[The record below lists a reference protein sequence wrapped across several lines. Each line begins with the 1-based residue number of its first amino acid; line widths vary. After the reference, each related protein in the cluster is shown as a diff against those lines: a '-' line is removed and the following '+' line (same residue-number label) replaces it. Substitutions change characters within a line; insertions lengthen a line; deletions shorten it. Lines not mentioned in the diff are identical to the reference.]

1 MTVTAKPIVL
11 NDDGTKH
18 VALSEGSYIDNASID
33 KESLVSK
40 DTDNILK
47 TGSDGQLLVAKSD
60 LPSYSASDF
69 VSADAGNQVV
79 LGSDDKLYVA
89 NKPIQDLV
97 SAADNVISVNP
108 IDNKLQVD
116 PEKIKKLANDEAK
129 QVASDLVANAV
140 VDAKADILAQV
151 DTSVATA
158 KTELNNNID
167 TAKAELNDSIDET
180 KTKLS
185 EDIADNTSA
194 INELQNKVDS
204 VVIVSADASNLL
216 VRGSDNG
223 AKVTASDL
231 LSNGSA
237 ENLIKVNSV
246 DQRFEVA
253 KSDVQD
259 VAKAV
264 VADTSIVSNDAGNLL
279 IKGSDKGAY
288 LAASALPTQVSAGSG
303 TSVDAGRVSV
313 NVGKGLGI
321 NSANQL
327 YVDTNDLSTIS
338 LETTEKILNLTT
350 DNVLSATVSAQ
361 YNTATGYLTLYGKNS
376 QVLSSVYIPGASS
389 MLQSVEPVTNPTGQ
403 PAGKYFRYTFK
414 TTEGSSVIYVP
425 IPAAT
430 TVAAGNGIE
439 VSTAG
444 EITTVAVKTKAGSG
458 ITVSDDGLKADTSV
472 LATKDEITTL
482 QTKVEAIDVE
492 SMSFVVSSATVDPAT
507 LDKGEA
513 AIYPSED
520 LLG

>member
-11 NDDGTKH
+11 SDDGTKH
-18 VALSEGSYIDNASID
+18 VALPNGSYIDNASID
-33 KESLVSK
+33 KDSLISK
-40 DTDNILK
+40 DTDNLLK
-47 TGSDGQLLVAKSD
+47 TGSDGKLLVAKTEID
-60 LPSYSASDF
+60 ANIESAKS
-69 VSADAGNQVV
+69 
-79 LGSDDKLYVA
+79 
-89 NKPIQDLV
+89 
-97 SAADNVISVNP
+97 
-108 IDNKLQVD
+108 
-116 PEKIKKLANDEAK
+116 
-129 QVASDLVANAV
+129 
-140 VDAKADILAQV
+140 
-151 DTSVATA
+151 
-158 KTELNNNID
+158 ELSKN
-167 TAKAELNDSIDET
+167 
-180 KTKLS
+180 
-185 EDIADNTSA
+185 IADNTLA
-194 INELQNKVDS
+194 INKLQNQVDS

-237 ENLIKVNSV
+237 ENLIKVNAV
-246 DQRFEVA
+246 DKRLEVA

-264 VADTSIVSNDAGNLL
+264 IADSAIVSADAGNII

-288 LAASALPTQVSAGSG
+288 LSLAALPTQVSAGSG
-303 TSVDAGRVSV
+303 IAVDGGRVSV
-313 NVGKGLGI
+313 NVGKGLGV

-327 YVDTNDLSTIS
+327 YVDTNELTAVS

-350 DNVLSATVSAQ
+350 DHVLSATVSAQ
-361 YNTATGYLTLYGKNS
+361 YNTSTGYLTLYGKNS

-414 TTEGSSVIYVP
+414 TTESSSVIYVP

-430 TVAAGNGIE
+430 TVAAGKGIE

-444 EITTVAVKTKAGSG
+444 EITTVAIKTKAGSG

-472 LATKDEITTL
+472 LATQDEITTL
-482 QTKVEAIDVE
+482 QNKVDTIDLE
-492 SMSFVVSSATVDPAT
+492 NMNFIVSTATVDPTT

-513 AIYPSED
+513 ALYPSED

>member
-11 NDDGTKH
+11 SDDGTKH

-60 LPSYSASDF
+60 LPASVASDF
-69 VSADAGNQVV
+69 ISKDSDNQVT

-97 SAADNVISVNP
+97 SADDNVISVNP

-116 PEKIKKLANDEAK
+116 PEAIKTIANKEAE
-129 QVASDLVANAV
+129 
-140 VDAKADILAQV
+140 
-151 DTSVATA
+151 SVATNLVDTA
-158 KTELNNNID
+158 KTELS
-167 TAKAELNDSIDET
+167 ASIDKNT
-180 KTKLS
+180 A
-185 EDIADNTSA
+185 DITDLKADLDAVT
-194 INELQNKVDS
+194 
-204 VVIVSADASNLL
+204 IVSGDANNLL

-223 AKVTASDL
+223 AKVTSSDL

-237 ENLIKVNSV
+237 ENLIKVNAV
-246 DQRFEVA
+246 DQRLEVA

-264 VADTSIVSNDAGNLL
+264 IADTAIVSNDAGNLL

-313 NVGKGLGI
+313 NVGKGLGV

-361 YNTATGYLTLYGKNS
+361 YNTSTGYLTLYGKNS

-430 TVAAGNGIE
+430 TVAAGKGIE

-472 LATKDEITTL
+472 LATQDEITAL
-482 QTKVEAIDVE
+482 QNKVEAIDLE
-492 SMSFVVSSATVDPAT
+492 NMNFIVSSATVDPAT

-513 AIYPSED
+513 ALYPSED

>member
-11 NDDGTKH
+11 SDDGTKH

-60 LPSYSASDF
+60 LPASVASDF
-69 VSADAGNQVV
+69 ISKDSDNQVT

-97 SAADNVISVNP
+97 SADDNVISVNP

-116 PEKIKKLANDEAK
+116 PAKIKKLANDEAN
-129 QVASDLVANAV
+129 QVASDLV
-140 VDAKADILAQV
+140 D
-151 DTSVATA
+151 TA
-158 KTELNNNID
+158 KTELSS
-167 TAKAELNDSIDET
+167 SIDKNT
-180 KTKLS
+180 A
-185 EDIADNTSA
+185 DITDLKADLDAVT
-194 INELQNKVDS
+194 
-204 VVIVSADASNLL
+204 VVSGDANNLL

-223 AKVTASDL
+223 AKVTSSDL

-237 ENLIKVNSV
+237 ENLIKVNAV
-246 DQRFEVA
+246 DQRLEVA

-264 VADTSIVSNDAGNLL
+264 IADSAIVSADAGNII

-288 LAASALPTQVSAGSG
+288 LSLAALPTQVSAGSG
-303 TSVDAGRVSV
+303 IAVDNGRVSV
-313 NVGKGLGI
+313 NVGKGLGV

-327 YVDTNDLSTIS
+327 YVDTNELTAVS

-430 TVAAGNGIE
+430 TVSAGKGIE

-444 EITTVAVKTKAGSG
+444 EFTTVAVKAKAGSG
-458 ITVSDDGLKADTSV
+458 LTVDADGVSADTTV
-472 LATKDEITTL
+472 LATKEEVKTL
-482 QTKVEAIDVE
+482 QEQVEVIDTAN
-492 SMSFVVSSATVDPAT
+492 MDFTISSTTVDPAT

-513 AIYPSED
+513 ALYPSED

>member
-11 NDDGTKH
+11 SDDGTKH
-18 VALSEGSYIDNASID
+18 VALSEGYYIDNASID

-47 TGSDGQLLVAKSD
+47 TGSDGKLLVAKTEI
-60 LPSYSASDF
+60 
-69 VSADAGNQVV
+69 N
-79 LGSDDKLYVA
+79 A
-89 NKPIQDLV
+89 NIE
-97 SAADNVISVNP
+97 S
-108 IDNKLQVD
+108 
-116 PEKIKKLANDEAK
+116 
-129 QVASDLVANAV
+129 
-140 VDAKADILAQV
+140 
-151 DTSVATA
+151 A
-158 KTELNNNID
+158 KTELSKN
-167 TAKAELNDSIDET
+167 
-180 KTKLS
+180 
-185 EDIADNTSA
+185 IADNTLA
-194 INELQNKVDS
+194 INKLQNQVDS

-223 AKVTASDL
+223 AKVTSSDL

-237 ENLIKVNSV
+237 ENLIKVNAV
-246 DQRFEVA
+246 DQRLEVA

-264 VADTSIVSNDAGNLL
+264 IADSAIVSADAGNII

-288 LAASALPTQVSAGSG
+288 LSLAALPTQVSAGSG
-303 TSVDAGRVSV
+303 IAVDNGRVSV
-313 NVGKGLGI
+313 NVGKGLGV

-327 YVDTNDLSTIS
+327 YVDTNALTAIS
-338 LETTEKILNLTT
+338 LETTEKILNLTSN
-350 DNVLSATVSAQ
+350 NVLSATVSAQ

-414 TTEGSSVIYVP
+414 TIEGSNVIYVP

-430 TVAAGNGIE
+430 NLAAGNGIA
-439 VSTAG
+439 VSIAG
-444 EITTVAVKTKAGSG
+444 DIATVAVKAKAGSG

-472 LATKDEITTL
+472 LATKEDVKIL
-482 QTKVEAIDVE
+482 QEQVEVIDTE
-492 SMSFVVSSATVDPAT
+492 NMNFTISSTTVDPAT

-513 AIYPSED
+513 ALYPSED

>member
-18 VALSEGSYIDNASID
+18 VALSDGSYIDNASID
-33 KESLVSK
+33 KDSLLSK
-40 DTDNILK
+40 DTDNLLK

-79 LGSDDKLYVA
+79 LGSDDKLLVA
-89 NKPIQDLV
+89 DKPIADLV
-97 SAADNVISVNP
+97 SADDNVLVVNP
-108 IDNKLQVD
+108 LDNKLQVD
-116 PEKIKKLANDEAK
+116 PEAIKTIANKEAE
-129 QVASDLVANAV
+129 
-140 VDAKADILAQV
+140 
-151 DTSVATA
+151 SVATNLVDTA
-158 KTELNNNID
+158 KTELS
-167 TAKAELNDSIDET
+167 ASIDKNT
-180 KTKLS
+180 A
-185 EDIADNTSA
+185 DITDLKADLDAVT
-194 INELQNKVDS
+194 
-204 VVIVSADASNLL
+204 VVSGDANNLL

-237 ENLIKVNSV
+237 ENLIKVNAV
-246 DQRFEVA
+246 DQRLEIA

-264 VADTSIVSNDAGNLL
+264 IADTAIVSNDAGNLL

-327 YVDTNDLSTIS
+327 YVDTNELTTIS
-338 LETTEKILNLTT
+338 LETTEKILNLTSN
-350 DNVLSATVSAQ
+350 NVLSATVSAQ

-414 TTEGSSVIYVP
+414 TTEGSNVIYVP

-482 QTKVEAIDVE
+482 QTKVETIDTE
-492 SMSFVVSSATVDPAT
+492 NMDFTVSSTTVDPNT

-513 AIYPSED
+513 ALYPSED

>member
-11 NDDGTKH
+11 SDDGTKH

-40 DTDNILK
+40 DTDNLLK

-69 VSADAGNQVV
+69 VSADADNQVV
-79 LGSDDKLYVA
+79 LGSDDKLFVA

-129 QVASDLVANAV
+129 QVASDLVADAV

-158 KTELNNNID
+158 KNELNANIETAKTELNANID
-167 TAKAELNDSIDET
+167 SAKTE
-180 KTKLS
+180 LS
-185 EDIADNTSA
+185 EDIADNTLA
-194 INELQNKVDS
+194 INKLQNQVDS

-264 VADTSIVSNDAGNLL
+264 IADTAIVSNDAGNLL

-338 LETTEKILNLTT
+338 LETTEKILNLTSN
-350 DNVLSATVSAQ
+350 NVLSATVSAQ

-430 TVAAGNGIE
+430 TVAAGKGIE

-472 LATKDEITTL
+472 IATKDEITTL

-492 SMSFVVSSATVDPAT
+492 SMSFIVSSATVDPNT

>member
-18 VALSEGSYIDNASID
+18 VALSDGSYIDNASID
-33 KESLVSK
+33 KDSLLSK
-40 DTDNILK
+40 DTDNLLK

-60 LPSYSASDF
+60 LPTYSASDF
-69 VSADAGNQVV
+69 ISADAGNQVV
-79 LGSDDKLYVA
+79 LGSDDKLLVA
-89 NKPIQDLV
+89 DKPIADLV
-97 SAADNVISVNP
+97 SADDNVISVNP

-116 PEKIKKLANDEAK
+116 PEAIKTIANKEAE
-129 QVASDLVANAV
+129 
-140 VDAKADILAQV
+140 
-151 DTSVATA
+151 SVATNLVDTA
-158 KTELNNNID
+158 KTELS
-167 TAKAELNDSIDET
+167 ASIDKNT
-180 KTKLS
+180 A
-185 EDIADNTSA
+185 DITDIKADLDAVT
-194 INELQNKVDS
+194 
-204 VVIVSADASNLL
+204 VVSGDANNLL

-237 ENLIKVNSV
+237 ENLIKVNAV
-246 DQRFEVA
+246 DQRLEIA

-264 VADTSIVSNDAGNLL
+264 IADTAIVSNDAGNLL

-327 YVDTNDLSTIS
+327 YVDTNELTTIS
-338 LETTEKILNLTT
+338 LETTEKILNLTSN
-350 DNVLSATVSAQ
+350 NVLSATVSAQ

-414 TTEGSSVIYVP
+414 TTEGSNVIYVP

-430 TVAAGNGIE
+430 TVAAGKGIE

-444 EITTVAVKTKAGSG
+444 DITTVAVKTKAGSG
-458 ITVSDDGLKADTSV
+458 LTVDADGVSADPTV
-472 LATKDEITTL
+472 LATKEEVKTL
-482 QTKVEAIDVE
+482 QEQVKTIDTE
-492 SMSFVVSSATVDPAT
+492 NMDFTVSSTTVDPNT

-513 AIYPSED
+513 ALYPSED

>member
-18 VALSEGSYIDNASID
+18 VALSDGSYIDNASID
-33 KESLVSK
+33 KDSLLSK
-40 DTDNILK
+40 DTDNLLK

-69 VSADAGNQVV
+69 ISADAGNQVV
-79 LGSDDKLYVA
+79 LGSDDKLLVA
-89 NKPIQDLV
+89 DKPIADLV

-129 QVASDLVANAV
+129 QVASDLVA
-140 VDAKADILAQV
+140 DA
-151 DTSVATA
+151 
-158 KTELNNNID
+158 
-167 TAKAELNDSIDET
+167 
-180 KTKLS
+180 
-185 EDIADNTSA
+185 
-194 INELQNKVDS
+194 VDS

-223 AKVTASDL
+223 AKVTSSDL

-237 ENLIKVNSV
+237 ENLIKVNAV
-246 DQRFEVA
+246 DQRLEVA

-264 VADTSIVSNDAGNLL
+264 IADSAIVSADAGNII

-288 LAASALPTQVSAGSG
+288 LSLAALPTQVSAGSG
-303 TSVDAGRVSV
+303 IAVDGGRVSV
-313 NVGKGLGI
+313 NVGKGLGV

-327 YVDTNDLSTIS
+327 YVDTNALTAIS
-338 LETTEKILNLTT
+338 LETTEKILSLTS

-361 YNTATGYLTLYGKNS
+361 YNAATGYLTLLGKNS
-376 QVLSSVYIPGASS
+376 QTLSSVYIPGASS
-389 MLQSVEPVTNPTGQ
+389 MLQSVDVVTDPAGQ
-403 PAGKYFRYTFK
+403 PAGNYFRYTF
-414 TTEGSSVIYVP
+414 TTTAGSNVIYVP
-425 IPAAT
+425 VPAAT
-430 TVAAGNGIE
+430 NLAAGNGIA

-444 EITTVAVKTKAGSG
+444 DITTVAVKAKAGSG
-458 ITVSDDGLKADTSV
+458 LTVDADGVSADTTV
-472 LATKDEITTL
+472 LATKEEVKTL
-482 QTKVEAIDVE
+482 QRQVEVIDTE
-492 SMSFVVSSATVDPAT
+492 NMNFTVSSTTVDPNT

-513 AIYPSED
+513 ALYPSGD

>member
-11 NDDGTKH
+11 SDDGTKH

-60 LPSYSASDF
+60 LPASVARDF
-69 VSADAGNQVV
+69 ISKDSDNQVT

-97 SAADNVISVNP
+97 SADDNVISVNP

-116 PEKIKKLANDEAK
+116 PEAIKTIANKEAE
-129 QVASDLVANAV
+129 
-140 VDAKADILAQV
+140 
-151 DTSVATA
+151 SVATNLVDTA
-158 KTELNNNID
+158 KTELS
-167 TAKAELNDSIDET
+167 ASID
-180 KTKLS
+180 K
-185 EDIADNTSA
+185 NTSDITDLKA
-194 INELQNKVDS
+194 DLDAVT
-204 VVIVSADASNLL
+204 IVSGDANNLL

-223 AKVTASDL
+223 AKVTSSDL

-237 ENLIKVNSV
+237 ENLIKVNAV
-246 DQRFEVA
+246 DQRLEVA

-264 VADTSIVSNDAGNLL
+264 IADTAIVSNDAGNLL

-430 TVAAGNGIE
+430 TVAAGKGIE

-472 LATKDEITTL
+472 LATQDEITTL
-482 QTKVEAIDVE
+482 QTKIEAVDVE
-492 SMSFVVSSATVDPAT
+492 SMNFIVSTATVDPNT

-513 AIYPSED
+513 ALYPSED

>member
-11 NDDGTKH
+11 SDDGTKH

-47 TGSDGQLLVAKSD
+47 TGSDGKLLVAVTV
-60 LPSYSASDF
+60 
-69 VSADAGNQVV
+69 VSRDAN
-79 LGSDDKLYVA
+79 
-89 NKPIQDLV
+89 
-97 SAADNVISVNP
+97 
-108 IDNKLQVD
+108 
-116 PEKIKKLANDEAK
+116 
-129 QVASDLVANAV
+129 
-140 VDAKADILAQV
+140 
-151 DTSVATA
+151 
-158 KTELNNNID
+158 
-167 TAKAELNDSIDET
+167 
-180 KTKLS
+180 
-185 EDIADNTSA
+185 
-194 INELQNKVDS
+194 
-204 VVIVSADASNLL
+204 NLL
-216 VRGSDNG
+216 IRGSDNG
-223 AKVTASDL
+223 AKVTSSDL

-237 ENLIKVNSV
+237 ENLIKVNAV
-246 DQRFEVA
+246 DQRLEVA

-264 VADTSIVSNDAGNLL
+264 IADSAIVSADAGNII

-288 LAASALPTQVSAGSG
+288 LSLAALPTQVSAGSG

-313 NVGKGLGI
+313 NVGRGLGV

-327 YVDTNDLSTIS
+327 YVDTNELTTIS

-403 PAGKYFRYTFK
+403 PSGKYFRYTFR

-430 TVAAGNGIE
+430 TVAAGKGIE

-472 LATKDEITTL
+472 LATQDEITTL
-482 QTKVEAIDVE
+482 QNKVDAIDLE
-492 SMSFVVSSATVDPAT
+492 SMNFIISTATVDPVT

-513 AIYPSED
+513 ALYPSED

>member
-18 VALSEGSYIDNASID
+18 VALSDGSYIDNASID
-33 KESLVSK
+33 KDSLLSK
-40 DTDNILK
+40 DTDNLLK

-60 LPSYSASDF
+60 LPAYSASDF
-69 VSADAGNQVV
+69 ISADAGNQVV
-79 LGSDDKLYVA
+79 LGSDNKLLVA
-89 NKPIQDLV
+89 DKPIADLV
-97 SAADNVISVNP
+97 SAADNVLVVNP
-108 IDNKLQVD
+108 LDNKLQVD
-116 PEKIKKLANDEAK
+116 PEAIKTIANKEAE
-129 QVASDLVANAV
+129 
-140 VDAKADILAQV
+140 
-151 DTSVATA
+151 SVATNLVDTA
-158 KTELNNNID
+158 KTELS
-167 TAKAELNDSIDET
+167 ASIDKNT
-180 KTKLS
+180 A
-185 EDIADNTSA
+185 DITDLKADLDAVT
-194 INELQNKVDS
+194 
-204 VVIVSADASNLL
+204 IVSGDANNLL

-223 AKVTASDL
+223 AKVTSSDL

-237 ENLIKVNSV
+237 ENLIKVNAV
-246 DQRFEVA
+246 DQRLEVA
-253 KSDVQD
+253 KSDIQD

-264 VADTSIVSNDAGNLL
+264 IADTAIVSNDAGNLL

-327 YVDTNDLSTIS
+327 YVDTNELTTIS
-338 LETTEKILNLTT
+338 LETTEKILNLTSN
-350 DNVLSATVSAQ
+350 NVLSATVSAQ

-414 TTEGSSVIYVP
+414 TTEGSNVIYVP

-430 TVAAGNGIE
+430 TVAAGKGIE

-482 QTKVEAIDVE
+482 QTKVETIDTE
-492 SMSFVVSSATVDPAT
+492 NMDFTVSSTTVDPNT

-513 AIYPSED
+513 ALYPSED

>member
-18 VALSEGSYIDNASID
+18 VALSDGSYIDNASID
-33 KESLVSK
+33 KDSLLSK
-40 DTDNILK
+40 DKDNLLK

-60 LPSYSASDF
+60 LPTYSASDF
-69 VSADAGNQVV
+69 ISADAGNQVV
-79 LGSDDKLYVA
+79 LGSDNKLLVA
-89 NKPIQDLV
+89 DKPIADLV
-97 SAADNVISVNP
+97 SADDNVISVNP

-116 PEKIKKLANDEAK
+116 PEAIKTIANKEAE
-129 QVASDLVANAV
+129 
-140 VDAKADILAQV
+140 
-151 DTSVATA
+151 SVATNLVDTA
-158 KTELNNNID
+158 KTELS
-167 TAKAELNDSIDET
+167 ASID
-180 KTKLS
+180 K
-185 EDIADNTSA
+185 NTSDITDLKA
-194 INELQNKVDS
+194 DLDAVT
-204 VVIVSADASNLL
+204 IVSGDANNLL

-223 AKVTASDL
+223 AKVTSSDL

-237 ENLIKVNSV
+237 ENLIKVNAV
-246 DQRFEVA
+246 DQRLEVA
-253 KSDVQD
+253 KSDVQA

-264 VADTSIVSNDAGNLL
+264 IADSAIVSADAGNII

-288 LAASALPTQVSAGSG
+288 LSLAALPTQVSAGSG
-303 TSVDAGRVSV
+303 IAVDGGKVSV
-313 NVGKGLGI
+313 NVGKGLGV

-327 YVDTNDLSTIS
+327 YVDTNALTAVS

-430 TVAAGNGIE
+430 TVTAGKGIE

-472 LATKDEITTL
+472 LATQNEITAL
-482 QTKVEAIDVE
+482 QNKVEAIDVE
-492 SMSFVVSSATVDPAT
+492 NMNFIVSTATVDPAT

-513 AIYPSED
+513 ALYPSED

>member
-11 NDDGTKH
+11 SDDGTKH

-33 KESLVSK
+33 KDSLLSK
-40 DTDNILK
+40 DTDNLLK

-60 LPSYSASDF
+60 LPAYSASDF
-69 VSADAGNQVV
+69 ISKDTDNQVT
-79 LGSDDKLYVA
+79 LGSDNKLYVA

-129 QVASDLVANAV
+129 QVASDIVA
-140 VDAKADILAQV
+140 DA
-151 DTSVATA
+151 
-158 KTELNNNID
+158 
-167 TAKAELNDSIDET
+167 
-180 KTKLS
+180 
-185 EDIADNTSA
+185 
-194 INELQNKVDS
+194 VDS

-223 AKVTASDL
+223 AKVTSSDL

-237 ENLIKVNSV
+237 ENLIKVNAV
-246 DQRFEVA
+246 DQRLEVA

-264 VADTSIVSNDAGNLL
+264 IADSAIVSADAGNII

-288 LAASALPTQVSAGSG
+288 LSLAALPTQVSAGSG
-303 TSVDAGRVSV
+303 IAVDNGRVSV
-313 NVGKGLGI
+313 NVGKGLGV

-327 YVDTNDLSTIS
+327 YVDTNALTAIS
-338 LETTEKILNLTT
+338 LETTEKILNLTS

-361 YNTATGYLTLYGKNS
+361 YNAATGYLTLLGKNS
-376 QVLSSVYIPGASS
+376 QTLSSVYIPGASS
-389 MLQSVEPVTNPTGQ
+389 MLQSVDVVTDPAGQ
-403 PAGKYFRYTFK
+403 PAGNYFRYTF
-414 TTEGSSVIYVP
+414 TTTAGSNVIYVP
-425 IPAAT
+425 VPAAT
-430 TVAAGNGIE
+430 NLAAGNGIA

-444 EITTVAVKTKAGSG
+444 DITTVAVKAKAGSG
-458 ITVSDDGLKADTSV
+458 ITVDADGVSADTTV
-472 LATKDEITTL
+472 LATKEEVKTL
-482 QTKVEAIDVE
+482 QEQVEVIDTE
-492 SMSFVVSSATVDPAT
+492 NMDFTVSSTTVDPAT

-513 AIYPSED
+513 ALYPSED

>member
-11 NDDGTKH
+11 SDDGTKH

-47 TGSDGQLLVAKSD
+47 TGSD
-60 LPSYSASDF
+60 
-69 VSADAGNQVV
+69 
-79 LGSDDKLYVA
+79 DKLYVA

-116 PEKIKKLANDEAK
+116 PEAIKNIANKEAE
-129 QVASDLVANAV
+129 
-140 VDAKADILAQV
+140 
-151 DTSVATA
+151 SVATN
-158 KTELNNNID
+158 LVD
-167 TAKAELNDSIDET
+167 TAKAELSASIDKNT
-180 KTKLS
+180 A
-185 EDIADNTSA
+185 DITDLKADLDAVT
-194 INELQNKVDS
+194 
-204 VVIVSADASNLL
+204 VVSGDANNLL

-246 DQRFEVA
+246 DQRLEVA

-264 VADTSIVSNDAGNLL
+264 IADTAIVSNDAGNLL
-279 IKGSDKGAY
+279 SKGSDKGAY

-303 TSVDAGRVSV
+303 IAVDNGRVSV
-313 NVGKGLGI
+313 NIGKGLGV

-327 YVDTNDLSTIS
+327 YVDTNELTTIS

-430 TVAAGNGIE
+430 NLAAGKGIE

-444 EITTVAVKTKAGSG
+444 DITTVAVKAKAGSG
-458 ITVSDDGLKADTSV
+458 ITVDADGVSADTTV
-472 LATKDEITTL
+472 LATKEEVKTL
-482 QTKVEAIDVE
+482 QEQVEVIDTE
-492 SMSFVVSSATVDPAT
+492 NMDFTVSSTTVDPAT

-513 AIYPSED
+513 ALYPSED

>member
-11 NDDGTKH
+11 SDDGTKH

-40 DTDNILK
+40 DTENLLK

-60 LPSYSASDF
+60 LPASVASDF
-69 VSADAGNQVV
+69 ISKDSDNQVT

-116 PEKIKKLANDEAK
+116 PEKIKTIANKEAE
-129 QVASDLVANAV
+129 
-140 VDAKADILAQV
+140 
-151 DTSVATA
+151 SVATNLVDTA
-158 KTELNNNID
+158 KTELS
-167 TAKAELNDSIDET
+167 ASIDKNT
-180 KTKLS
+180 A
-185 EDIADNTSA
+185 DITDLKADLDAVT
-194 INELQNKVDS
+194 
-204 VVIVSADASNLL
+204 VVSGDANNLL

-223 AKVTASDL
+223 AKVTSSDL

-237 ENLIKVNSV
+237 ENLIKVNAV
-246 DQRFEVA
+246 DQRLEVA

-264 VADTSIVSNDAGNLL
+264 IADSAIVSADAGNII

-288 LAASALPTQVSAGSG
+288 LSLAALPTQVSAGSG
-303 TSVDAGRVSV
+303 IAVDGGRVSV
-313 NVGKGLGI
+313 NVGKGLGV

-327 YVDTNDLSTIS
+327 YVDTNALTAIS
-338 LETTEKILNLTT
+338 LETTEKILNLTSN
-350 DNVLSATVSAQ
+350 NVLSATVSAQ

-414 TTEGSSVIYVP
+414 TTEGSNVIYVP

-430 TVAAGNGIE
+430 TVAAGKGIE

-444 EITTVAVKTKAGSG
+444 DITTVAVKAKAGSG
-458 ITVSDDGLKADTSV
+458 ITVSNDGLKADTSV
-472 LATKDEITTL
+472 LATQDEITTL
-482 QTKVEAIDVE
+482 QNKVDAIDLE
-492 SMSFVVSSATVDPAT
+492 SMNFTVSSTTVDPAT

-513 AIYPSED
+513 ALYPSGD

>member
-18 VALSEGSYIDNASID
+18 VALSDGSYIDNASID
-33 KESLVSK
+33 KDSLLSK
-40 DTDNILK
+40 DTDNLLK

-60 LPSYSASDF
+60 LPTYSASDF
-69 VSADAGNQVV
+69 ISADAGNQVV
-79 LGSDDKLYVA
+79 LGSDNKLLVA
-89 NKPIQDLV
+89 DKPIADLV

-129 QVASDLVANAV
+129 QVASDLVA
-140 VDAKADILAQV
+140 DA
-151 DTSVATA
+151 
-158 KTELNNNID
+158 
-167 TAKAELNDSIDET
+167 
-180 KTKLS
+180 
-185 EDIADNTSA
+185 
-194 INELQNKVDS
+194 VDS

-223 AKVTASDL
+223 AKVTSSDL

-237 ENLIKVNSV
+237 ENLIKVNAV
-246 DQRFEVA
+246 DQRLEVA

-264 VADTSIVSNDAGNLL
+264 IADSAIVSADAGNII

-288 LAASALPTQVSAGSG
+288 LSLAALPTQVSAGSG
-303 TSVDAGRVSV
+303 IAVDGGKVSV
-313 NVGKGLGI
+313 NVGKGLGV

-327 YVDTNDLSTIS
+327 YVDTNALTAVS
-338 LETTEKILNLTT
+338 LETTEKILSLTS

-361 YNTATGYLTLYGKNS
+361 YNAATGYLTLLGKNS
-376 QVLSSVYIPGASS
+376 QTLSSVYIPGASS
-389 MLQSVEPVTNPTGQ
+389 MLQSVDVVTDPAGQ
-403 PAGKYFRYTFK
+403 PAGNYFRYTF
-414 TTEGSSVIYVP
+414 TTTAGSNVIYVP
-425 IPAAT
+425 VPAAT
-430 TVAAGNGIE
+430 NLAAGNGIA

-444 EITTVAVKTKAGSG
+444 DITTVAVKTKAGSG
-458 ITVSDDGLKADTSV
+458 LTVDADGVSADTTV
-472 LATKDEITTL
+472 LATKEEVKTL
-482 QTKVEAIDVE
+482 QEQVDVIDTAN
-492 SMSFVVSSATVDPAT
+492 MDFTISSTTVDPNT

-513 AIYPSED
+513 ALYPSED

>member
-11 NDDGTKH
+11 SDDGTKH
-18 VALSEGSYIDNASID
+18 VALPNGSYIDNASID
-33 KESLVSK
+33 KDSLISK
-40 DTDNILK
+40 DTDNLLK
-47 TGSDGQLLVAKSD
+47 TGSDGKLLVAKTEI
-60 LPSYSASDF
+60 
-69 VSADAGNQVV
+69 N
-79 LGSDDKLYVA
+79 A
-89 NKPIQDLV
+89 NIE
-97 SAADNVISVNP
+97 S
-108 IDNKLQVD
+108 
-116 PEKIKKLANDEAK
+116 
-129 QVASDLVANAV
+129 
-140 VDAKADILAQV
+140 
-151 DTSVATA
+151 A
-158 KTELNNNID
+158 KTELSKN
-167 TAKAELNDSIDET
+167 
-180 KTKLS
+180 
-185 EDIADNTSA
+185 IADNTLA
-194 INELQNKVDS
+194 INKLQNQVDS

-237 ENLIKVNSV
+237 ENLIKVNAV
-246 DQRFEVA
+246 DQRLEVA

-264 VADTSIVSNDAGNLL
+264 IADSAIVSADAGNII

-288 LAASALPTQVSAGSG
+288 LSLAALPTQVSAGSG
-303 TSVDAGRVSV
+303 IAVDGGRVSV
-313 NVGKGLGI
+313 NVGKGLGV

-327 YVDTNDLSTIS
+327 YVDTNALTTIS

-376 QVLSSVYIPGASS
+376 QVLSSVYIPGGSS
-389 MLQSVEPVTNPTGQ
+389 LLQSVEQVTNPTGQ

-414 TTEGSSVIYVP
+414 TTEGSNVIYVP

-430 TVAAGNGIE
+430 NLAAGNGIA

-444 EITTVAVKTKAGSG
+444 DIATVAVKAKAGSG
-458 ITVSDDGLKADTSV
+458 ITVDANGVSADTTV
-472 LATKDEITTL
+472 LATKEDVKTL
-482 QTKVEAIDVE
+482 QEQVKVIDTAN
-492 SMSFVVSSATVDPAT
+492 MDFTISSTTVDPNT

-513 AIYPSED
+513 ALYPSED

>member
-1 MTVTAKPIVL
+1 MVLFLFNPHKYEPLSTFLLATTTNFLYIVYNSDKFQKLFTYIGVIHMTVTAKPIVL
-11 NDDGTKH
+11 SDDGTKH
-18 VALSEGSYIDNASID
+18 VALPNGSYIDNASID
-33 KESLVSK
+33 KDSLISK
-40 DTDNILK
+40 DTDNLLK
-47 TGSDGQLLVAKSD
+47 TGSDGKLLVAKTEI
-60 LPSYSASDF
+60 
-69 VSADAGNQVV
+69 N
-79 LGSDDKLYVA
+79 A
-89 NKPIQDLV
+89 NIE
-97 SAADNVISVNP
+97 S
-108 IDNKLQVD
+108 
-116 PEKIKKLANDEAK
+116 
-129 QVASDLVANAV
+129 
-140 VDAKADILAQV
+140 
-151 DTSVATA
+151 A
-158 KTELNNNID
+158 KTELSKN
-167 TAKAELNDSIDET
+167 
-180 KTKLS
+180 
-185 EDIADNTSA
+185 IADNTLA
-194 INELQNKVDS
+194 INKLQNQVDS

-223 AKVTASDL
+223 AKVTSSDL

-237 ENLIKVNSV
+237 ENLIKVNAV
-246 DQRFEVA
+246 DQRLEVA

-264 VADTSIVSNDAGNLL
+264 IADSSIVSADAGNII

-288 LAASALPTQVSAGSG
+288 LSLAALPTQVSAGSG
-303 TSVDAGRVSV
+303 IAVDGGRVSV
-313 NVGKGLGI
+313 NVGKGLGV

-327 YVDTNDLSTIS
+327 YVDTNELTAVS

-350 DNVLSATVSAQ
+350 DHVLSATVSAQ

-430 TVAAGNGIE
+430 NLTAGNGIA

-444 EITTVAVKTKAGSG
+444 DITTVAVKAKAGSG
-458 ITVSDDGLKADTSV
+458 LTVDAAGVSADTTV
-472 LATKDEITTL
+472 LATKEEVKTL
-482 QTKVEAIDVE
+482 QKQVEVIDTE
-492 SMSFVVSSATVDPAT
+492 NMDFIISSTTVDPAT

-513 AIYPSED
+513 ALYPSED

>member
-11 NDDGTKH
+11 SDDGTKH

-60 LPSYSASDF
+60 LPASVASDF
-69 VSADAGNQVV
+69 ISKDTDNQVT

-116 PEKIKKLANDEAK
+116 PEAIKTIANKEAE
-129 QVASDLVANAV
+129 
-140 VDAKADILAQV
+140 
-151 DTSVATA
+151 SVATNLVDTA
-158 KTELNNNID
+158 KTELSS
-167 TAKAELNDSIDET
+167 SIDKNT
-180 KTKLS
+180 A
-185 EDIADNTSA
+185 DITDLKADLDAVT
-194 INELQNKVDS
+194 
-204 VVIVSADASNLL
+204 IVSGDANNLL

-223 AKVTASDL
+223 AKVTSSDL

-237 ENLIKVNSV
+237 ENLIKVNAV
-246 DQRFEVA
+246 DQRLEVA

-264 VADTSIVSNDAGNLL
+264 IADTAIVSNDAGNLL

-288 LAASALPTQVSAGSG
+288 LAASALPAQVSAGSG

-414 TTEGSSVIYVP
+414 TTEGSSVIYLP

-430 TVAAGNGIE
+430 TVAAGKGIE

-472 LATKDEITTL
+472 LATKDEITAL
-482 QTKVEAIDVE
+482 QNKVETIDVE
-492 SMSFVVSSATVDPAT
+492 NMNFIVSTATVDPAT

-513 AIYPSED
+513 ALYPTED

>member
-11 NDDGTKH
+11 SDDGTKH

-60 LPSYSASDF
+60 LPTSVASDF
-69 VSADAGNQVV
+69 ISKDTDNQVT

-97 SAADNVISVNP
+97 SAAANVISVNP

-116 PEKIKKLANDEAK
+116 PEAIKNIANKEAE
-129 QVASDLVANAV
+129 
-140 VDAKADILAQV
+140 
-151 DTSVATA
+151 SVATNLVDTA
-158 KTELNNNID
+158 KTELS
-167 TAKAELNDSIDET
+167 ASIDKNT
-180 KTKLS
+180 A
-185 EDIADNTSA
+185 DITDLKADLDAVT
-194 INELQNKVDS
+194 
-204 VVIVSADASNLL
+204 VVSGDANNLL

-223 AKVTASDL
+223 AKVTSSDL

-237 ENLIKVNSV
+237 ENLIKVNAV
-246 DQRFEVA
+246 DQRLEVA

-264 VADTSIVSNDAGNLL
+264 IADTAIVSNDAGNLL

-327 YVDTNDLSTIS
+327 YVDTDDLSTIS

-430 TVAAGNGIE
+430 TVAAGKGIE

-472 LATKDEITTL
+472 LATQDEIKTL
-482 QTKVEAIDVE
+482 QTKVDAIDLE
-492 SMSFVVSSATVDPAT
+492 SMNFIVSTATVDPAT

-513 AIYPSED
+513 ALYPSED

>member
-11 NDDGTKH
+11 NDDGNKH

-69 VSADAGNQVV
+69 ISADAGNQVV
-79 LGSDDKLYVA
+79 LGSDDKLLVA
-89 NKPIQDLV
+89 DKPIADLV
-97 SAADNVISVNP
+97 SADDNVLVVNP

-116 PEKIKKLANDEAK
+116 PEAIKNIANKEAE
-129 QVASDLVANAV
+129 
-140 VDAKADILAQV
+140 
-151 DTSVATA
+151 SVATNLVDTA
-158 KTELNNNID
+158 KTELS
-167 TAKAELNDSIDET
+167 ASIDKNT
-180 KTKLS
+180 A
-185 EDIADNTSA
+185 DITDLKADLDAVT
-194 INELQNKVDS
+194 
-204 VVIVSADASNLL
+204 VVSGDANNLL

-223 AKVTASDL
+223 AKVTSSDL

-237 ENLIKVNSV
+237 ENLIKVNAV
-246 DQRFEVA
+246 DQRLEVA

-264 VADTSIVSNDAGNLL
+264 IADTAIVSNDAGNLL

-303 TSVDAGRVSV
+303 ISVDAGRVSV
-313 NVGKGLGI
+313 NVGKGLGV

-327 YVDTNDLSTIS
+327 YVDTDDLSTIS

-430 TVAAGNGIE
+430 TVAAGKGIE

-472 LATKDEITTL
+472 LATQDEIKTL
-482 QTKVEAIDVE
+482 QTKVDAIDLE
-492 SMSFVVSSATVDPAT
+492 SMNFIVSTATVDPAT

-513 AIYPSED
+513 ALYPSDD